1 MLVAIFYI
9 LRTNFRRDYEMHQEK
24 KSDGGAINI
33 ILSEHVTFINK
44 GSIAKKLSDI
54 QNDTIVTID
63 ASKSHYIDID
73 VLEIIY
79 DFQIA
84 AKLKNIEV
92 NLVNMPSR
100 VSVSGH

>member
-1 MLVAIFYI
+1 
-9 LRTNFRRDYEMHQEK
+9 
-24 KSDGGAINI
+24 
-33 ILSEHVTFINK
+33 VTFINK

-54 QNDTIVTID
+54 PNDTIVTID

-79 DFQIA
+79 DFEIA

-92 NLVNMPSR
+92 ILVNMPAR
-100 VSVSGH
+100 VAVSGH